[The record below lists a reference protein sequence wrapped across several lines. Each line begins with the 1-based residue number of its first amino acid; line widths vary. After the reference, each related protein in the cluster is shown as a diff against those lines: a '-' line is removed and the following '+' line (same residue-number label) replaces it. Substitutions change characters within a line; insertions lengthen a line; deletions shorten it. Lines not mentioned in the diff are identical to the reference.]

1 MPTPKSIE
9 NNPIILYSKKT
20 DEIIKTAQSS
30 LFSIPNVD
38 GFVVAVR
45 GSPNA
50 ITFITSIPS
59 KAKPLIKSK
68 SVILDLFNLF
78 TLF

>member
-20 DEIIKTAQSS
+20 DEIIKTAQSRV
-30 LFSIPNVD
+30 FSIPNVD
-38 GFVVAVR
+38 GFVVAVS

-50 ITFITSIPS
+50 ITFIISIPS

-68 SVILDLFNLF
+68 FVILD
-78 TLF
+78 

>member
-1 MPTPKSIE
+1 MGLNYPAG
-9 NNPIILYSKKT
+9 PIIDKKSKEGNANKFKFT
-20 DEIIKTAQSS
+20 
-30 LFSIPNVD
+30 IPNVD
-38 GFVVAVR
+38 GFVVAVS

-50 ITFITSIPS
+50 ITFIISIPS

-68 SVILDLFNLF
+68 FVILDLFNLF